1 MRNINLPKRRVYI
14 RCDAFGG
21 SIEEFEPAW
30 IVSVRSIRYKPL
42 CFQVWVDRYA
52 ACYDKVPPHCIYWKL
67 PTKGHKHLPL
77 NKVQMWENLS
87 GSIEC
92 WIKAQLVDV
101 PMVVN
106 LGAGYGT
113 CKGTYWC
120 TIDFLPERE
129 GGGYLDVG
137 ETHVLEEHKEANII
151 CLENGQIAIYPNNRL
166 KWLPPSLT
174 STDSITAIPP
184 WHVATNEQWDSWW
197 LGSSEMLGDAQWAY

>member
-1 MRNINLPKRRVYI
+1 
-14 RCDAFGG
+14 
-21 SIEEFEPAW
+21 
-30 IVSVRSIRYKPL
+30 
-42 CFQVWVDRYA
+42 
-52 ACYDKVPPHCIYWKL
+52 
-67 PTKGHKHLPL
+67 
-77 NKVQMWENLS
+77 MWENLS

-101 PMVVN
+101 PIVVN